1 MLMYASLILF
11 QRASPQQKVGV
22 LWIFLKS
29 SLCTI
34 CHYILAVVGNRG
46 YRGSYF
52 LVES

>member
-1 MLMYASLILF
+1 MLMYAPLILF

-34 CHYILAVVGNRG
+34 CHYILAVGNRG